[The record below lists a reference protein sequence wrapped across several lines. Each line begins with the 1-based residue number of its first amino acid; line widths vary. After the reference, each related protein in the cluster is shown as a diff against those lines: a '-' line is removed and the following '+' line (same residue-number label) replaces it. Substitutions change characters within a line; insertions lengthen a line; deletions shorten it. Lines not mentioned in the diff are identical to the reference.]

1 MTTQQHDLDG
11 LKALV
16 TGATSGLGRAIA
28 FQLARDGAEVTVH
41 GRDAGR
47 GVQTVEEIQ
56 LQGGRAHFVAADLA
70 DAASI
75 ARFAKEVGDIDILVN
90 NAGFSVWGP
99 TETFA
104 LASFDAMF
112 AANVRAPF
120 FLVAAFAP
128 GMVARGTGS
137 IINIS
142 SMAGRLGLAGGAA
155 YGATKAALASFT
167 QAWAAEYSPRGIRV
181 NAVAP
186 GPIYTRPEARDLFD
200 SLGAA
205 TAMKR
210 AADPPEIAEVVA
222 FLASPRASYM
232 TGAIVGRRW
241 RPNRDL
247 AIGRHLMSQNTEAR
261 NKAIVLE
268 AFDILFNKRDYGAA
282 ARFWSPNYVQQQRT
296 LSPVATVCSI

>member
-1 MTTQQHDLDG
+1 MTTTEQRDLRG

-28 FQLARDGAEVTVH
+28 LHLARDGADVTVH
-41 GRDAGR
+41 GRDAAR
-47 GVQTVEEIQ
+47 GAQTVEEIQ
-56 LQGGRAHFVAADLA
+56 RQGGQAHFVEADLN
-70 DAASI
+70 DAASVT
-75 ARFAKEVGDIDILVN
+75 RLAKQVGDVDILVN
-90 NAGFSVWGP
+90 NAGIAMWGP
-99 TETFA
+99 TETFEI
-104 LASFDAMF
+104 ASFDAIF

-128 GMVARGTGS
+128 GMVARGTGN

-167 QAWAAEYSPRGIRV
+167 QAWAAEYSPRGVRV

-186 GPIYTRPEARDLFD
+186 GPVYTQPEARALFD
-200 SLGAA
+200 TLGAT

-210 AADPPEIAEVVA
+210 AADPEEIAEVVA

-232 TGAIVGRRW
+232 TGAIVAVDGGRT
-241 RPNRDL
+241 
-247 AIGRHLMSQNTEAR
+247 AI
-261 NKAIVLE
+261 
-268 AFDILFNKRDYGAA
+268 
-282 ARFWSPNYVQQQRT
+282 
-296 LSPVATVCSI
+296 

>member
-1 MTTQQHDLDG
+1 MTTTQPRDLHG

-16 TGATSGLGRAIA
+16 TGATSGLGRAVA
-28 FQLARDGAEVTVH
+28 LQLARDGADVTVH
-41 GRDAGR
+41 GRDATR

-56 LQGGRAHFVAADLA
+56 LQGGGARFVAADLG
-70 DAASI
+70 DAAGI
-75 ARFAKEVGDIDILVN
+75 AGFAKEVGDIDILVN

-120 FLVAAFAP
+120 LLVAAFAP
-128 GMVARGTGS
+128 
-137 IINIS
+137 
-142 SMAGRLGLAGGAA
+142 

-167 QAWAAEYSPRGIRV
+167 QAWAAEYSARGIRV

-186 GPIYTRPEARDLFD
+186 GPVYTRPEARELFD
-200 SLGAA
+200 SLGAT

-210 AADPPEIAEVVA
+210 AADPAEIAEVVA

-232 TGAIVGRRW
+232 TGAIVAVDGGRT
-241 RPNRDL
+241 
-247 AIGRHLMSQNTEAR
+247 AI
-261 NKAIVLE
+261 
-268 AFDILFNKRDYGAA
+268 
-282 ARFWSPNYVQQQRT
+282 
-296 LSPVATVCSI
+296 

>member
-1 MTTQQHDLDG
+1 MTAVQQHDLHG

-16 TGATSGLGRAIA
+16 TGATAGLGRAIA
-28 FQLARDGAEVTVH
+28 FQLAREGADVTVH

-56 LQGGRAHFVAADLA
+56 LQGGTARFVAADLA

-99 TETFA
+99 TETFQI
-104 LASFDAMF
+104 ASFDTMF

-120 FLVAAFAP
+120 FLVSAFAP

-167 QAWAAEYSPRGIRV
+167 QAWAAEYSPRGVRV

-186 GPIYTRPEARDLFD
+186 GPIYTRPEARELFD
-200 SLGAA
+200 SLGAT

-210 AADPPEIAEVVA
+210 AADPQEIAEVVA

-232 TGAIVGRRW
+232 TGAIVAVDGGRT
-241 RPNRDL
+241 
-247 AIGRHLMSQNTEAR
+247 AI
-261 NKAIVLE
+261 
-268 AFDILFNKRDYGAA
+268 
-282 ARFWSPNYVQQQRT
+282 
-296 LSPVATVCSI
+296 

>member
-1 MTTQQHDLDG
+1 MMTATQQRDLHG
-11 LKALV
+11 LRALV

-28 FQLARDGAEVTVH
+28 SQLARDGADVTVH
-41 GRDAGR
+41 GRDATR
-47 GVQTVEEIQ
+47 GVQAVEEIQ

-75 ARFAKEVGDIDILVN
+75 ALLAREVGDIDILVN
-90 NAGFSVWGP
+90 NAGFAVWGS
-99 TETFA
+99 TETFEIG
-104 LASFDAMF
+104 SFDAMF

-120 FLVAAFAP
+120 FLVSAFAP
-128 GMVARGTGS
+128 GMVVRGTGS

-167 QAWAAEYSPRGIRV
+167 QAWAAEYSPRGVRV

-186 GPIYTRPEARDLFD
+186 GPIYTRPEARELFD

-210 AADPPEIAEVVA
+210 AADPAEIAEVVA

-232 TGAIVGRRW
+232 TGAIVAVDGGRT
-241 RPNRDL
+241 
-247 AIGRHLMSQNTEAR
+247 AI
-261 NKAIVLE
+261 
-268 AFDILFNKRDYGAA
+268 
-282 ARFWSPNYVQQQRT
+282 
-296 LSPVATVCSI
+296 